1 MEAKVRS
8 IDLER
13 QTDPKIAPR
22 VRPSSFFYTVA
33 YAARGPVIKRRS
45 RRGCRLQLQ
54 AEFLTSLRRVASII
68 SVTWSIAW
76 SAPWQITL
84 LLSLPQRWRKVLAK
98 MICGGAGGNRTRV
111 SNPSSHAELRQ
122 YNRIAA
128 VCFYYST
135 GLDLCS

>member
-1 MEAKVRS
+1 MEAKIRS
-8 IDLER
+8 MDLER
-13 QTDPKIAPR
+13 RTDPRIAPR

-33 YAARGPVIKRRS
+33 YAALVRLIRPRRG
-45 RRGCRLQLQ
+45 RGCRLQLQ
-54 AEFLTSLRRVASII
+54 AEFLTSQRRVASIV

-135 GLDLCS
+135 GLDLHS